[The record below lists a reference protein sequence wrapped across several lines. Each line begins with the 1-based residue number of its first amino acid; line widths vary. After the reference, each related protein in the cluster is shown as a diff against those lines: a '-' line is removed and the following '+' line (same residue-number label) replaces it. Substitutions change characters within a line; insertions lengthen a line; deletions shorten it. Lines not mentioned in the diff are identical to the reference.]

1 MNDTFFNSEQYQEN
15 EFIKNELNIIFSS
28 KQSGR
33 KQYIALKCLLTKV
46 NAPLAKNH
54 VLYFIKQYEEKRK
67 KKIIN
72 CIRIACIVFFLFLYP
87 LISILSL

>member
-46 NAPLAKNH
+46 NTPLAKNH
-54 VLYFIKQYEEKRK
+54 VVSDFMSCHK
-67 KKIIN
+67 
-72 CIRIACIVFFLFLYP
+72 CDFASCH
-87 LISILSL
+87 